1 MRKWL
6 ALLGNNR
13 FACIILDGGKMS
25 RHFRLERGRP
35 QGDVIS
41 PNTFNFV
48 VQILIF
54 KLELDPDIKK
64 IPRPDPLRL
73 NNNQH
78 AIFMYESNRETGT
91 NESLADD
98 NTTIT
103 LLDLES
109 LARVRHIL
117 DDFGV
122 ISGLRC
128 NYDKSV
134 IMPTYDIS
142 DPEKINVE
150 TLGFQFKDSITL
162 LGVDINSKLNNIQEI
177 SQKIK
182 QKIVSQIA
190 FWERFRLT
198 LPGRITI
205 LKTCLIS
212 QICYIGSFL
221 LLDLEIVSEMQTL
234 MDGFVK
240 KNLKI
245 IQDRIY
251 LPPNLGGTGSIK
263 LNKFLPALN
272 LSWFNRATKLR
283 IDNWRYD
290 LAFNA
295 PMQNPFLIRE
305 SDLNPSINPILFNMA
320 VNYVNFYK
328 NFSAINGNYKEA
340 YIFNNQT
347 FCFGQNN
354 QELFNEDFLG
364 RDFINRHF
372 NLIRTLKFCDLFH
385 GNRVKTRD
393 EFEMDGLAFTAATWM
408 RIQLAAISIK
418 TRLRKADVTDNL
430 CQNIDGFFGTV
441 KKGARK
447 FRSIFLKQQT
457 DNADPTRL
465 RIVGTFAAVTETA
478 VPNLDTIRHALNS
491 WNISFLHNDLKD
503 FIFRFRNNQLFTN
516 DRLHAIDGLTNPVCT
531 FCRIKGLPGAPN
543 ESFYHLF
550 FSCSTSKGFLNSFC
564 ARMEPVPDL
573 NGNEGQLLYW
583 YGSSN
588 PDEADNDCKYVNFA
602 FDCFRYI
609 LWKFKLRKNLPNANS
624 FTREVEFLMRSSL
637 RCNKTFKR
645 KIEKINRLA
654 NVLPAPG

>member
-1 MRKWL
+1 MAVDMAKAFDTVSAKFVDAVYKFFGFGPIMRKWL

-25 RHFRLERGRP
+25 RHFRLELGRP

-48 VQILIF
+48 VQILIL

-150 TLGFQFKDSITL
+150 TLGFQVKDSITL
-162 LGVDINSKLNNIQEI
+162 LGVDINSKLNNIREI

-182 QKIVSQIA
+182 QKIVNQIA

-245 IQDRIY
+245 SQDRIY
-251 LPPNLGGTGSIK
+251 LPPNLGGTSSIE

-272 LSWFNRATKLR
+272 LS
-283 IDNWRYD
+283 
-290 LAFNA
+290 
-295 PMQNPFLIRE
+295 
-305 SDLNPSINPILFNMA
+305 
-320 VNYVNFYK
+320 
-328 NFSAINGNYKEA
+328 
-340 YIFNNQT
+340 
-347 FCFGQNN
+347 
-354 QELFNEDFLG
+354 
-364 RDFINRHF
+364 
-372 NLIRTLKFCDLFH
+372 
-385 GNRVKTRD
+385 
-393 EFEMDGLAFTAATWM
+393 
-408 RIQLAAISIK
+408 
-418 TRLRKADVTDNL
+418 
-430 CQNIDGFFGTV
+430 
-441 KKGARK
+441 
-447 FRSIFLKQQT
+447 
-457 DNADPTRL
+457 
-465 RIVGTFAAVTETA
+465 
-478 VPNLDTIRHALNS
+478 
-491 WNISFLHNDLKD
+491 
-503 FIFRFRNNQLFTN
+503 
-516 DRLHAIDGLTNPVCT
+516 
-531 FCRIKGLPGAPN
+531 
-543 ESFYHLF
+543 
-550 FSCSTSKGFLNSFC
+550 
-564 ARMEPVPDL
+564 
-573 NGNEGQLLYW
+573 
-583 YGSSN
+583 
-588 PDEADNDCKYVNFA
+588 
-602 FDCFRYI
+602 
-609 LWKFKLRKNLPNANS
+609 
-624 FTREVEFLMRSSL
+624 
-637 RCNKTFKR
+637 
-645 KIEKINRLA
+645 
-654 NVLPAPG
+654 